1 MANNIKSYDLNQE
14 DDSNIF
20 KVLNTMIMN
29 GTLFYNIQSFYA
41 NKKLIDE
48 NMTNFDASVAD
59 SFGNTLLGVT
69 GLVNGWHQ
77 EALHEVCSFFNEDDL
92 DITHRTN
99 FIKMGL
105 HMLKIKAKSDI
116 THDNIKN
123 FIENIKSESP
133 HTTLFEGINNLQ
145 SVNDIIK
152 MQNEAITAYSGNREA
167 INKLIQKQGF
177 LSFVGVG
184 GDGLKK
190 YIEKKEAKLSS
201 DLDEM
206 MQHVDNFFGVRDK
219 DTFKSLCKSVAKP
232 PIEIPTSTPVEG
244 TATVSLGG
252 YNKKKSKKRKNIKKN
267 NKSKKNRRR

>member
-1 MANNIKSYDLNQE
+1 MANNNKSYDLNQE
-14 DDSNIF
+14 DDSEIF
-20 KVLNTMIMN
+20 KVLNNMIMN

-48 NMTNFDASVAD
+48 NMTKFNASVAD
-59 SFGNTLLGVT
+59 SFGNMLLGVT

-92 DITHRTN
+92 DISHRMN

-133 HTTLFEGINNLQ
+133 HTLFEGINNLQ
-145 SVNDIIK
+145 SVDNIIK
-152 MQNEAITAYSGNREA
+152 MQNDAIAAYSGNREA
-167 INKLIQKQGF
+167 INKLIQKQGYF
-177 LSFVGVG
+177 SFIGVG
-184 GDGLKK
+184 ADGLKK
-190 YIEKKEAKLSS
+190 YIEKKEAKLLS
-201 DLDEM
+201 DLNDM
-206 MQHVDNFFGVRDK
+206 VGHVDNFFGVQGK

-232 PIEIPTSTPVEG
+232 SIDIPTSTSIKG
-244 TATVSLGG
+244 TATVSSGG

-267 NKSKKNRRR
+267 NKSKKNRRG